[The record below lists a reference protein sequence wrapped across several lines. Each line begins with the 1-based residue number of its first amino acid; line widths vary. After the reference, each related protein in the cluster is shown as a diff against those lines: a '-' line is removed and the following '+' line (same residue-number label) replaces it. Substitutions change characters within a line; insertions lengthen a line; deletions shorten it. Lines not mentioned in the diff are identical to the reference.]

1 MTTYNPKEIESKWQS
16 FWSKEKTFSVKEDPN
31 KKKYYVLDMF
41 PYPSGEGLHVG
52 HPLGY
57 IASDIIARFKKHQ
70 GYNVLH
76 PMGYDSFGLPA
87 EQYAIQTGQHPA
99 LTTEKNIN
107 RYRQQLN
114 RLGFAFD
121 WDREIRTSDPSYYKW
136 TQWIFLQLFDSWY
149 DLAENKAKP
158 ISILISQFEKQ
169 GTQNLMATGTKVLS
183 FSSKQWNAYSPEKK
197 EKVLM
202 NYRLAY
208 LSMSLVNW
216 CPELG
221 TVLANDEVK
230 DGVSERGGYPVE
242 QKEMMQWSL
251 RITSYAQRLLDDLEY
266 VDFTPSLKEQQRNWI
281 GRSEGLLI
289 DFDVEGHQKNI
300 QVFTTRPDTI
310 YGVSFMTLA
319 PEHHIVQQITTD
331 KYKSEVLSYL
341 DTISKKNERERQS
354 NAGNSTGVFTGAYA
368 LNPINNEKIPIWISE
383 YVLHGYGTGA
393 VMAVP
398 AGDQRDYDFAKQFK
412 IEIKNI
418 FKGVSLDFSAYVEKD
433 IEYINSPE
441 IEGLNYHDATDAVT
455 AILIQ
460 KKKATKKINFRLRD
474 AIFSRQRYWGEPF
487 PVYYK
492 NNIPHPIK
500 DIQVLLPKVDKYL
513 PTKDGRPPLGRAGRE
528 DWNVFLGD
536 QMELNTMPGWA
547 GSSWYF
553 LRYMDPKNESK
564 LADPDKLKYWNQVDL
579 YVGGAEH
586 AVGHLLYSRFW
597 TKFLYDLDIIS
608 FQEPYKKL
616 LNQGMI
622 GGAIE
627 SLCLKKDR
635 KEGRPVFICSS
646 QIDKSHIVKIP
657 CHIEFVSDYGSKNAY
672 LSPNQI
678 AEFIR
683 WRPEYKN
690 ALFEINNQQ
699 YTVSDLIKNPSLK
712 IHTLTEHGKMSKRYF
727 NTIDPE
733 KICDLYGADTLR
745 CYEMFLGPIEE
756 HKPWNVNGITG
767 VFSFLKKSWA
777 LFHQAKQT
785 EQTKEELKTLHKTI
799 KKVTE
804 DIENHSFNTVIST
817 FMIAVN
823 EWNKLPQIS
832 LKTMEYF
839 AVLLSPF
846 APHISEEFW
855 KKLGNE
861 STVSLAPWPS
871 FDESFLEESSYE
883 YPISFNGK
891 MRFKLPLPLSLTQLE
906 VEKEVLKNEKTQQ
919 HLAEKNVKR
928 VIVVPGKIV
937 NIVV

>member
-756 HKPWNVNGITG
+756 HKPWNVNGISG

-777 LFHQAKQT
+777 LFHQAKQA

-839 AVLLSPF
+839 TVLLSPF

>member
-169 GTQNLMATGTKVLS
+169 GTQNLMASGTKVLS

-756 HKPWNVNGITG
+756 HKPWNVNGISG

-777 LFHQAKQT
+777 LFHQAKQA

>member
-169 GTQNLMATGTKVLS
+169 GTQNLMASGTKVLS

-251 RITSYAQRLLDDLEY
+251 RITSYAQRLLDDLDY

-341 DTISKKNERERQS
+341 DIISKKNERERQS

-699 YTVSDLIKNPSLK
+699 YTVSDLIKKPSLK

-756 HKPWNVNGITG
+756 HKPWNVNGISG

-777 LFHQAKQT
+777 LFHQAKQA

-839 AVLLSPF
+839 TVLLSPF

>member
-635 KEGRPVFICSS
+635 K
-646 QIDKSHIVKIP
+646 
-657 CHIEFVSDYGSKNAY
+657 
-672 LSPNQI
+672 
-678 AEFIR
+678 
-683 WRPEYKN
+683 
-690 ALFEINNQQ
+690 
-699 YTVSDLIKNPSLK
+699 
-712 IHTLTEHGKMSKRYF
+712 
-727 NTIDPE
+727 
-733 KICDLYGADTLR
+733 
-745 CYEMFLGPIEE
+745 
-756 HKPWNVNGITG
+756 
-767 VFSFLKKSWA
+767 
-777 LFHQAKQT
+777 
-785 EQTKEELKTLHKTI
+785 
-799 KKVTE
+799 
-804 DIENHSFNTVIST
+804 
-817 FMIAVN
+817 
-823 EWNKLPQIS
+823 
-832 LKTMEYF
+832 
-839 AVLLSPF
+839 
-846 APHISEEFW
+846 
-855 KKLGNE
+855 
-861 STVSLAPWPS
+861 
-871 FDESFLEESSYE
+871 
-883 YPISFNGK
+883 
-891 MRFKLPLPLSLTQLE
+891 
-906 VEKEVLKNEKTQQ
+906 
-919 HLAEKNVKR
+919 
-928 VIVVPGKIV
+928 
-937 NIVV
+937 

>member
-99 LTTEKNIN
+99 ITTEKNIN

>member
-57 IASDIIARFKKHQ
+57 IASDIVARFKKHQ

-158 ISILISQFEKQ
+158 ISILISQFKKQ
-169 GTQNLMATGTKVLS
+169 GTQNLMATETKVLS

-251 RITSYAQRLLDDLEY
+251 RISSYAQRLLDDLEH

-418 FKGVSLDFSAYVEKD
+418 FKGVSLDSSAYVEKD

-487 PVYYK
+487 PIYYK

-500 DIQVLLPKVDKYL
+500 DKQVLLPKVDKYL

-553 LRYMDPKNESK
+553 LRYMDPKNDSK

-635 KEGRPVFICSS
+635 KEGRPVFICST
-646 QIDKSHIVKIP
+646 QIDKSHIIKIP
-657 CHIEFVSDYGSKNAY
+657 CHIDFVSDYGSKNSY

-678 AEFIR
+678 GEFIK

-699 YTVSDLIKNPSLK
+699 YTVSDLTKNPSLK

-756 HKPWNVNGITG
+756 HKPWNVNGISG
-767 VFSFLKKSWA
+767 VFGFLKKSWA
-777 LFHQAKQT
+777 LFQQAKQV

-832 LKTMEYF
+832 LKTMENF
-839 AVLLSPF
+839 TILLSPF

>member
-16 FWSKEKTFSVKEDPN
+16 FWRKEKTFSVKEDLN

-57 IASDIIARFKKHQ
+57 IASDIFARFKKHQ

-107 RYRQQLN
+107 RYRQQLD
-114 RLGFAFD
+114 RLGFSFD

-136 TQWIFLQLFDSWY
+136 TQWIFLQLFESWY

-158 ISILISQFEKQ
+158 ISVLVSHLERK
-169 GTQNLMATGTKVLS
+169 GTQNLRASETETLV
-183 FSSKQWNAYSPEKK
+183 FSSKQWKAYSTEKK

-202 NYRLAY
+202 NFRLAY
-208 LSMSLVNW
+208 LSMSQVNW

-251 RITSYAQRLLDDLEY
+251 RISSYAQRLLDGLEQ

-289 DFDVEGHQKNI
+289 DFKIEGQQQNI

-319 PEHHIVQQITTD
+319 PEHYLVQQITTD
-331 KYKSEVLSYL
+331 KYRSDVLSYL
-341 DTISKKNERERQS
+341 DIVSKKNERERQS
-354 NAGNSTGVFTGAYA
+354 NVGNPTGVFTGAYA
-368 LNPINNEKIPIWISE
+368 LNPINNEKISIWISE

-398 AGDQRDYDFAKQFK
+398 AGDQRDYDFAKQFN

-418 FKGVSLDFSAYVEKD
+418 FKGVSLDSNAYVEKD
-433 IEYINSPE
+433 IEYINSPK
-441 IEGLNYHDATDAVT
+441 IEGLNYGDATDVIT
-455 AILIQ
+455 TTLIQ
-460 KKKATKKINFRLRD
+460 KKKAIKKVNFRLRD

-487 PVYYK
+487 PIFYK
-492 NNIPHPIK
+492 NTTPYPVK
-500 DIQVLLPKVDKYL
+500 DKQVLLPKVDKYL
-513 PTKDGRPPLGRAGRE
+513 PTKDGRPPLGRAKRA

-553 LRYMDPKNESK
+553 LRYMDPKNNKK
-564 LADPDKLKYWNQVDL
+564 LASEEKLNYWRQVDL

-597 TKFLYDLDIIS
+597 TKFLYDLNIIS
-608 FQEPYKKL
+608 FQEPFKKL

-627 SLCLKKDR
+627 SLCLKKEKKDG
-635 KEGRPVFICSS
+635 KPVFICSS
-646 QIDKSHIVKIP
+646 QIDNNQFVKIP
-657 CHIEFVSDYGSKNAY
+657 CHIDFVSDYGSKNSY
-672 LSPNQI
+672 LKPNQV
-678 AEFIR
+678 AEFVK
-683 WRPEYKN
+683 WRPEYKD
-690 ALFEINNQQ
+690 AIFEIRNQQ
-699 YTVSDLIKNPSLK
+699 YTVSELVKEASKK
-712 IHTLTEHGKMSKRYF
+712 IYTLTEHGKMSKRYF

-733 KICDLYGADTLR
+733 KICDSYGADTLR

-756 HKPWNVNGITG
+756 HKPWNVNGISG
-767 VFSFLKKSWA
+767 VFGFLKKTWA
-777 LFHQAKQT
+777 LFHNAKQI
-785 EQTKEELKTLHKTI
+785 EQTKEELKILHKTI

-804 DIENHSFNTVIST
+804 DIEKHSFNTVIST

-823 EWNKLPQIS
+823 EWNKLPEIS
-832 LKTMEYF
+832 LKTMEIF
-839 AVLLSPF
+839 TVLLSPF

-855 KKLGNE
+855 TKFGHE
-861 STVSLAPWPS
+861 GTVSLAPWPIFDPS
-871 FDESFLEESSYE
+871 FFEESSYE

-891 MRFKLPLPLSLTQLE
+891 MRYKLGLSLSLTKEE
-906 VEKEVLKNEKTQQ
+906 VEMEVLKNEKTKKL
-919 HLAEKNVKR
+919 LAEKEVKR

>member
-839 AVLLSPF
+839 TVLLSPF

>member
-169 GTQNLMATGTKVLS
+169 GTQNLMASGTKVLS

-635 KEGRPVFICSS
+635 KEGRPVFICST
-646 QIDKSHIVKIP
+646 QIDKSHIIKIP
-657 CHIEFVSDYGSKNAY
+657 CHIDFVSDYGSKNSY

-678 AEFIR
+678 GEFTK

-712 IHTLTEHGKMSKRYF
+712 IHTLTEHGKMSKRYY

-756 HKPWNVNGITG
+756 HKPWNVNGISG

-777 LFHQAKQT
+777 LFHQAKQA

-839 AVLLSPF
+839 TVLLSPF

>member
-16 FWSKEKTFSVKEDPN
+16 FWSKEKTFSVKEDPD

-107 RYRQQLN
+107 RYRQQLD

-136 TQWIFLQLFDSWY
+136 TQWIFLKLFDSWY

-169 GTQNLMATGTKVLS
+169 GTQNLMASGTKVLS

-354 NAGNSTGVFTGAYA
+354 NPGNSTGVFTGAYA

-678 AEFIR
+678 AEFTR

-756 HKPWNVNGITG
+756 HKPWNVNGISG

-777 LFHQAKQT
+777 LFHQAKQA

-839 AVLLSPF
+839 TVLLSPF

>member
-16 FWSKEKTFSVKEDPN
+16 FWSKEKTFSVKEDPD

-107 RYRQQLN
+107 RYRQQLD

-136 TQWIFLQLFDSWY
+136 TQWIFLKLFDSWY

-169 GTQNLMATGTKVLS
+169 GTQNLMASGTKVLS

-354 NAGNSTGVFTGAYA
+354 NPGNSTGVFTGAYA

-418 FKGVSLDFSAYVEKD
+418 FKGVSLDSSAYVEKD
-433 IEYINSPE
+433 VEYINSPE

-678 AEFIR
+678 AEFTR

-756 HKPWNVNGITG
+756 HKPWNVNGISG

-777 LFHQAKQT
+777 LFHQAKQA

-839 AVLLSPF
+839 TVLLSPF

>member
-16 FWSKEKTFSVKEDPN
+16 FWSKEKTFSVKEDPD

-169 GTQNLMATGTKVLS
+169 GTQNLMASGTKVLS

-418 FKGVSLDFSAYVEKD
+418 FKGVSLDSSAYVEKD
-433 IEYINSPE
+433 VEYINSPE

-500 DIQVLLPKVDKYL
+500 DKQVLLPKVDKYL

-756 HKPWNVNGITG
+756 HKPWNVNGISG
-767 VFSFLKKSWA
+767 VFGYLKKSWA
-777 LFHQAKQT
+777 LFHQAKQV
-785 EQTKEELKTLHKTI
+785 EQAKEELKTLHKTI

-832 LKTMEYF
+832 LKTMENF
-839 AVLLSPF
+839 TVLLSPF

>member
-169 GTQNLMATGTKVLS
+169 GTQNLMASGTKVLS

-678 AEFIR
+678 AEFTR

-756 HKPWNVNGITG
+756 HKPWNVNGISG

-777 LFHQAKQT
+777 LFHQAKQA

-839 AVLLSPF
+839 TVLLSPF

>member
-756 HKPWNVNGITG
+756 HKPWNVNGISG

-777 LFHQAKQT
+777 LFHQAKQA

>member
-216 CPELG
+216 CTELG

-418 FKGVSLDFSAYVEKD
+418 FKGVSLDSSAYVEKD

-627 SLCLKKDR
+627 SLCLKKGK
-635 KEGRPVFICSS
+635 KEGRPVFICST
-646 QIDKSHIVKIP
+646 QTDKSHIVKIP
-657 CHIEFVSDYGSKNAY
+657 CHIEFVSDYGSKNSY

-678 AEFIR
+678 AEFTK

-756 HKPWNVNGITG
+756 HKPWNVNGISG

-777 LFHQAKQT
+777 LFHQAKQA

-839 AVLLSPF
+839 TVLLSPF

>member
-756 HKPWNVNGITG
+756 HKPWNVNGISG

-839 AVLLSPF
+839 TVLLSPF

>member
-99 LTTEKNIN
+99 ITTEKNIN

-383 YVLHGYGTGA
+383 YVLHSYGTGA

-756 HKPWNVNGITG
+756 HKPWNVNGISG

>member
-16 FWSKEKTFSVKEDPN
+16 FWSKEKTFSVKEDPD

-107 RYRQQLN
+107 RYRQQLD

-169 GTQNLMATGTKVLS
+169 GTQNLMASGTKVLS

-418 FKGVSLDFSAYVEKD
+418 FKGVSLDSSAYVEKD
-433 IEYINSPE
+433 VEYINSPE

-657 CHIEFVSDYGSKNAY
+657 CHIEFVSDYGFKNAY

-678 AEFIR
+678 AEFTR

-756 HKPWNVNGITG
+756 HKPWNVNGISG

-777 LFHQAKQT
+777 LFHQAKQA

-839 AVLLSPF
+839 TVLLSPF

-891 MRFKLPLPLSLTQLE
+891 MRFKLPLPLSLTQIE

>member
-341 DTISKKNERERQS
+341 DTISKKNERDRQS

-635 KEGRPVFICSS
+635 KEGRPVFICST
-646 QIDKSHIVKIP
+646 QIDKSHIIKIP
-657 CHIEFVSDYGSKNAY
+657 CHIDFVSDYGSKNSY

-678 AEFIR
+678 GEFTK

-756 HKPWNVNGITG
+756 HKPWNVNGISG

-777 LFHQAKQT
+777 LFHQAKQA

-839 AVLLSPF
+839 TVLLSPF

>member
-158 ISILISQFEKQ
+158 ISILISQFEKL

-553 LRYMDPKNESK
+553 LRYMDPKNDSK

-635 KEGRPVFICSS
+635 KEGRPVFICST
-646 QIDKSHIVKIP
+646 QTDKSHIVKIP

-756 HKPWNVNGITG
+756 HKPWNVNGISG

-777 LFHQAKQT
+777 LFHQAKQA

-839 AVLLSPF
+839 TVLLSPF

>member
-657 CHIEFVSDYGSKNAY
+657 CHIEFVSNYGSKNAY

>member
-553 LRYMDPKNESK
+553 LRYMDPKNDSK

-756 HKPWNVNGITG
+756 HKPWNVNGISG

>member
-169 GTQNLMATGTKVLS
+169 GTQNLMASGTKVLS

-341 DTISKKNERERQS
+341 DTISKKNERDRQS

-678 AEFIR
+678 AEFTR

-756 HKPWNVNGITG
+756 HKPWNVNGISG

-777 LFHQAKQT
+777 LFHQAKQA

-839 AVLLSPF
+839 TVLLSPF

>member
-331 KYKSEVLSYL
+331 KYRSEVLSYL

-678 AEFIR
+678 AEFTR

-756 HKPWNVNGITG
+756 HKPWNVNGISG

-777 LFHQAKQT
+777 LFHQAKQA

-832 LKTMEYF
+832 LKTMENF
-839 AVLLSPF
+839 TVLLSPF

>member
-169 GTQNLMATGTKVLS
+169 GTQNLMASGTKVLL

-678 AEFIR
+678 AEFTR

-756 HKPWNVNGITG
+756 HKPWNVNGISG

-777 LFHQAKQT
+777 LFHQAKQA

-839 AVLLSPF
+839 TVLLSPF

>member
-16 FWSKEKTFSVKEDPN
+16 FWSKEKTFSVKEDPD

-169 GTQNLMATGTKVLS
+169 GTQNLMASGTKVLS

-341 DTISKKNERERQS
+341 DTISKKNERDRQS

-657 CHIEFVSDYGSKNAY
+657 CHIEFVSEYGSKNAY

-678 AEFIR
+678 AEFTR

-756 HKPWNVNGITG
+756 HKPWNVNGISG

-777 LFHQAKQT
+777 LFHQAKQA

-839 AVLLSPF
+839 TVLLSPF

>member
-169 GTQNLMATGTKVLS
+169 GTQNLMASGTKVLS

-756 HKPWNVNGITG
+756 HKPWNVNGISG

-777 LFHQAKQT
+777 LFHQAKQA

-839 AVLLSPF
+839 TVLLSPF

>member
-169 GTQNLMATGTKVLS
+169 GTQNLMASGTKVLS

-331 KYKSEVLSYL
+331 KYKSEVQSYL

-756 HKPWNVNGITG
+756 HKPWNVNGISG

-777 LFHQAKQT
+777 LFHQAKQA

-839 AVLLSPF
+839 TVLLSPF

>member
-169 GTQNLMATGTKVLS
+169 GTQNLMASGTKVFS
-183 FSSKQWNAYSPEKK
+183 FSSKQWNTYSPEKK

-251 RITSYAQRLLDDLEY
+251 RISSYAQRLLDDLEH

-398 AGDQRDYDFAKQFK
+398 AGDQRDYDFAKEFK

-418 FKGVSLDFSAYVEKD
+418 FKGVSLDSSAYVEKD

-500 DIQVLLPKVDKYL
+500 DKQVLLPKVDKYL

-553 LRYMDPKNESK
+553 LRYMDPKNDSK

-635 KEGRPVFICSS
+635 KEGRPVFICST
-646 QIDKSHIVKIP
+646 QIDKSHIIKIP
-657 CHIEFVSDYGSKNAY
+657 CHIDFVSDYGSKNSY

-678 AEFIR
+678 GEFTK

-699 YTVSDLIKNPSLK
+699 YTVSDLTKNPSLK

-756 HKPWNVNGITG
+756 HKPWNVNGISG
-767 VFSFLKKSWA
+767 VFGFLKKSWA
-777 LFHQAKQT
+777 LFQQAKQV

-832 LKTMEYF
+832 LKTMENF
-839 AVLLSPF
+839 TVLLSPF

>member
-169 GTQNLMATGTKVLS
+169 GTQNLMASGTKVLS

-635 KEGRPVFICSS
+635 KEGRPVFICST
-646 QIDKSHIVKIP
+646 QIDKSHIIKIP
-657 CHIEFVSDYGSKNAY
+657 CHIDFVSDYGSKNSY

-678 AEFIR
+678 GEFTK

-699 YTVSDLIKNPSLK
+699 YTVSDLTKNPSLK

-756 HKPWNVNGITG
+756 HKPWNVNGISG

-777 LFHQAKQT
+777 LFHQAKQA

-832 LKTMEYF
+832 LKTMENF
-839 AVLLSPF
+839 TVLLSPF

>member
-169 GTQNLMATGTKVLS
+169 GTQNLMASGTKVLS

-657 CHIEFVSDYGSKNAY
+657 CHIEFVSEYGSKNAY

-678 AEFIR
+678 AEFTR

-756 HKPWNVNGITG
+756 HKPWNVNGISG

-777 LFHQAKQT
+777 LFHQAKQA

-839 AVLLSPF
+839 TVLLSPF

>member
-16 FWSKEKTFSVKEDPN
+16 FWSKEKTFSVKEDPD

-169 GTQNLMATGTKVLS
+169 GTQNLMASGTKVLS

-756 HKPWNVNGITG
+756 HKPWNVNGISG

-777 LFHQAKQT
+777 LFHQAKQA

-839 AVLLSPF
+839 TVLLSPF

>member
-99 LTTEKNIN
+99 ITTEKNIN

-777 LFHQAKQT
+777 LFHQAKQA

>member
-16 FWSKEKTFSVKEDPN
+16 FWSKEKTFSVKEDPD

-107 RYRQQLN
+107 RYRQQLD

-136 TQWIFLQLFDSWY
+136 TQWIFLKLFDSWY

-169 GTQNLMATGTKVLS
+169 GTQNLMASGTKVLS

-354 NAGNSTGVFTGAYA
+354 NPGNSTGVFTGAYA

-418 FKGVSLDFSAYVEKD
+418 FKGVSLDSSAYVEKD
-433 IEYINSPE
+433 VEYINSPE

-657 CHIEFVSDYGSKNAY
+657 CHIEFVSDYGFKNAY

-678 AEFIR
+678 AEFTR

-756 HKPWNVNGITG
+756 HKPWNVNGISG

-777 LFHQAKQT
+777 LFHQAKQA

-839 AVLLSPF
+839 TVLLSPF

-891 MRFKLPLPLSLTQLE
+891 MRFKLPLPLSLTQIE

>member
-169 GTQNLMATGTKVLS
+169 GTQNLMASGTKVLS

-635 KEGRPVFICSS
+635 KEGRPVFICST
-646 QIDKSHIVKIP
+646 QIDKSHIIKIP
-657 CHIEFVSDYGSKNAY
+657 CHIEFVSDYGSKNSY

-678 AEFIR
+678 GEFTR

-756 HKPWNVNGITG
+756 HKPWNVNGISG

-777 LFHQAKQT
+777 LFHQAKQA

-839 AVLLSPF
+839 TVLLSPF